1 MGFFG
6 ALGKIIQGKPVFEP
20 NQNTG
25 QPQAGSAS
33 AQPVAPQPASSS
45 QRIGPKQQPEVEFEQ
60 VVCQTNGVHMECEVE
75 IKNNSHGQVDLD
87 RLQFLGTNHDLG
99 TVLRAGEARQFR
111 VYSGNRPNSTG
122 YSKVELTVID
132 QTGDYW
138 QLWYH
143 IDFKA
148 VGDGTYIVDRIRLQ
162 QVRDI

>member
-20 NQNTG
+20 TQQVSGPQPVGAPTDVGN
-25 QPQAGSAS
+25 QPQPGME
-33 AQPVAPQPASSS
+33 QHT
-45 QRIGPKQQPEVEFEQ
+45 GPKEQPEVEFENI
-60 VVCQTNGVHMECEVE
+60 VCRMNGSRMECEAH

-87 RLQFLGTNHDLG
+87 RMQFIGTNRDLG
-99 TVLRAGEARQFR
+99 TFLRPGEARQFTL
-111 VYSGNRPNSTG
+111 YSGNRPNNTS
-122 YSKVELTVID
+122 YDKVELNVKD

-148 VGDGTYIVDRIRLQ
+148 VGDGTYTVDHIRLQ